1 MGQIVNELRKSVY
14 DLKLELDKLGGPISY
29 MPELIDSANL
39 LRSNEHLDKVTK
51 KQSELISAYAQY
63 SQALEDMIA
72 VIFDI
77 QNDLKNLLKEQSKLI
92 SEKSIAKKSPLSK
105 KKKSTKSKK

>member
-1 MGQIVNELRKSVY
+1 MGEIVNELRKSVH
-14 DLKLELDKLGGPISY
+14 DLKLELDKLGDPIES
-29 MPELIDSANL
+29 MPELINSTNL

-92 SEKSIAKKSPLSK
+92 SEKSISK
-105 KKKSTKSKK
+105 KPSISKKTKSTRSKK